1 MERHPRRWLILAVL
15 CLCTLVLVV
24 DNGVLTVAIPTLT
37 RDLGATAQDIQW
49 ITASYILVFA
59 GLLLTA
65 GSLSDRF
72 GRRRVMI
79 IGLVVFGVASA
90 LATYAAGPGQLII
103 GRILMGLGGALVMP
117 STLSILITVFDD
129 DERRR
134 ATSLWSSA
142 LMLGVIGGPVLG
154 GVLIS
159 TFWWG
164 SVFLINVPVA
174 VVAIIAALAWMP
186 ESKAPARKA
195 DPPGVV
201 LSALGMS
208 ALVWAIIELPRHG
221 FAHPLVLTALGVGA
235 VAMVTFVLW
244 QARAPYPMVPLA
256 LFRDRNFTG
265 GSLALVLVQVG
276 TSGLLLA
283 LPQYLQFVLGYTP
296 TQAGL
301 AIAPMALATI
311 AANAVGGALGNRI
324 GNRPLAVIGI
334 AVLATGFAFLATTS
348 PGDGYGSVV
357 TALVLFGVGTGLAQ
371 PAAVA
376 ALMGA
381 VPHEHAGVGSA
392 LNDTMQQGGGAL
404 GVAVLGS
411 VLASAFT
418 AAMPDT
424 ATEHARRSISDALGV
439 AARTADTALAE
450 TATTAF
456 TTAMS
461 VTSVA
466 GGVLALAGA
475 ALAFLLI
482 RDRKGLRAVPDIV
495 SGTHH

>member
-37 RDLGATAQDIQW
+37 HDLGASAQDIQW

-65 GSLSDRF
+65 GSLSDRY
-72 GRRRVMI
+72 GRRRIMI
-79 IGLVVFGVASA
+79 VGLVVFGAASA
-90 LATYAAGPGQLII
+90 LATYAASPGQLII

-117 STLSILITVFDD
+117 STLSILITVFHD

-134 ATSLWSSA
+134 ATSIWSSA

-154 GVLIS
+154 GALIAK
-159 TFWWG
+159 FWWG
-164 SVFLINVPVA
+164 SVFLINVPIA
-174 VVAIIAALAWMP
+174 IAAIIAALAWMP

-195 DPPGVV
+195 DPPGVI

-208 ALVWAIIELPRHG
+208 ALVWAIIELPRYG
-221 FAHPLVLTALGVGA
+221 LAHPLILTALGVGT
-235 VAMVTFVLW
+235 VAMVTFVAW
-244 QARAPYPMVPLA
+244 QARTPYPMMPLA
-256 LFRDRNFTG
+256 LFRQRDFTG

-276 TSGLLLA
+276 TAGLLLA
-283 LPQYLQFVLGYTP
+283 VPQHLQFVLGYTP

-324 GNRPLAVIGI
+324 GNRPLTVIGI
-334 AVLATGFAFLATTS
+334 AVLAAGFAFLAVTS
-348 PGDGYGSVV
+348 GGDGYGSVI
-357 TALVLFGVGTGLAQ
+357 TALILFGTGTGLAQ

-392 LNDTMQQGGGAL
+392 LNDTMQQAGSAL

-411 VLASAFT
+411 VLASAYT
-418 AAMPDT
+418 SAMPLT
-424 ATEHARRSISDALGV
+424 ATEQARASIGDALGV

-450 TATTAF
+450 TARSAF

-461 VTSVA
+461 ITSIA
-466 GGVLALAGA
+466 GGVLAVAGA
-475 ALAFLLI
+475 VLAFLLI
-482 RDRKGLRAVPDIV
+482 RDRSAGAPSSKEL
-495 SGTHH
+495 HHAR